1 MKSHAC
7 KGSLEKVEQT
17 AELSL
22 LYREHAY
29 MQNSCYKMKYFEQLT
44 SPIRVEPDRNY
55 AFSVSKY

>member
-7 KGSLEKVEQT
+7 EGSLEKVEQT

-29 MQNSCYKMKYFEQLT
+29 MKNSCYKMKYFVQLT
-44 SPIRVEPDRNY
+44 LHQSE
-55 AFSVSKY
+55 